1 MPKLDDKIL
10 VQSSEVSKNEMTIR
24 FTPCP
29 WKIKHNCIVWTGNGT
44 KERLIVP
51 EGDKLERD
59 YFLSLLSTEERQ
71 ANVQLISTA
80 PELYEALQEM
90 IDFQQKTFSDFAAF
104 FNART
109 KILEKAKQAIA
120 KAEGREPDA

>member
-24 FTPCP
+24 FTPGP
-29 WKIKHNCIVWTGNGT
+29 WKIKHNYTVWAGNGT
-44 KERLIVP
+44 KEKLIVP